1 MRPTARQPGGAQ
13 AWTGG
18 EPGARRQQPSL
29 SAREIEIL
37 TLMAQGLFNHEI
49 ASRLFLAGETVKTHI
64 HHLLGKLGARSR
76 THAVAIALRQGL
88 LEEDRLPARE
98 LAERAPSVP
107 FVDLAPAHAG
117 IAGAIVGDIVG
128 LVGTGAFT
136 NGSQVRQFEKA
147 FAEYCGC
154 ANCVG
159 VASGLDALRLAL
171 LAGGIEPGDEV
182 IVPAY
187 TFAATIEAV
196 VQAGGEPVLVDVGE
210 RDYNL
215 DPAAV
220 EDALTSRTRWLLP
233 VHLYGQMADMVALE
247 QVAER
252 HGLRIVEDACQAHG
266 ARRDGR
272 RAGAT
277 GLAGAF
283 SFYPSKNLGAFGD
296 AGAIVTEDEQ
306 LAARVRA
313 LREHGQRRMYVHEAV
328 GYTARLDTIQAV
340 PLLRKLPLLEGWN
353 RQRQEAA
360 HFYDQHLAGI
370 GDLRLPPVPSG
381 SEPVWHLYVV
391 RTARP
396 EALAAFLGKRAIST
410 GRHYPQP
417 MHRAPAFRRLRHR
430 PGAFPVS
437 ERLASEVLSL
447 PMFPGIR
454 DDQLG
459 AVAAAVADYFAG
471 DSPSR

>member
-1 MRPTARQPGGAQ
+1 
-13 AWTGG
+13 
-18 EPGARRQQPSL
+18 
-29 SAREIEIL
+29 
-37 TLMAQGLFNHEI
+37 MAQGLFNHEI

-107 FVDLAPAHAG
+107 FVDLGPAHAG

-210 RDYNL
+210 RDYDL

-220 EDALTSRTRWLLP
+220 EGALTTRTRWLLP
-233 VHLYGQMADMVALE
+233 VHLYGQMADMVALGQLADGTASGSSRTPARRTE
-247 QVAER
+247 HAATAVGRYDGPRRSVQLLPLQEPR
-252 HGLRIVEDACQAHG
+252 RLRGRRRDRDGGRAARG
-266 ARRDGR
+266 ARARPPRARPAADVRARGGRLHRATRHDPGSRAPPQAAAAGGLEPATAGGR
-272 RAGAT
+272 R
-277 GLAGAF
+277 
-283 SFYPSKNLGAFGD
+283 
-296 AGAIVTEDEQ
+296 
-306 LAARVRA
+306 
-313 LREHGQRRMYVHEAV
+313 
-328 GYTARLDTIQAV
+328 
-340 PLLRKLPLLEGWN
+340 LLRPAPG
-353 RQRQEAA
+353 
-360 HFYDQHLAGI
+360 GV
-370 GDLRLPPVPSG
+370 GDLRLPPVPPEASRSGTSTSSAPRGRRRWPPSSESGRSARVATIRSRSTALRRSGGSATGRERSPSASG
-381 SEPVWHLYVV
+381 SQPRCSRCRCSPASARISWAPSSPRSPTTSRGTALRGEPDPAPT
-391 RTARP
+391 RQRSSCSIP
-396 EALAAFLGKRAIST
+396 S
-410 GRHYPQP
+410 GRESHGY
-417 MHRAPAFRRLRHR
+417 RR
-430 PGAFPVS
+430 
-437 ERLASEVLSL
+437 
-447 PMFPGIR
+447 
-454 DDQLG
+454 
-459 AVAAAVADYFAG
+459 
-471 DSPSR
+471 DS